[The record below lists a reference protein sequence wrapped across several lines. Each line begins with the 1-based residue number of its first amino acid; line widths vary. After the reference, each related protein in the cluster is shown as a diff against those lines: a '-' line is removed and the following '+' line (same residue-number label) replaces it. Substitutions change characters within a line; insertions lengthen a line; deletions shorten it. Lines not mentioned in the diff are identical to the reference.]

1 MLGGPTA
8 AEVAEARRLAEEE
21 AERVRQAEIEA
32 KVLQVRKAAEG
43 RRCRSGRAVPPAQP
57 CRQCEGRRYQEGLD
71 QYEPASIWRCRDSS
85 LVSDVWWT
93 LR

>member
-43 RRCRSGRAVPPAQP
+43 RRCGSGEGCPPTTALSS
-57 CRQCEGRRYQEGLD
+57 CGGKEISRRPG
-71 QYEPASIWRCRDSS
+71 P
-85 LVSDVWWT
+85 V
-93 LR
+93 